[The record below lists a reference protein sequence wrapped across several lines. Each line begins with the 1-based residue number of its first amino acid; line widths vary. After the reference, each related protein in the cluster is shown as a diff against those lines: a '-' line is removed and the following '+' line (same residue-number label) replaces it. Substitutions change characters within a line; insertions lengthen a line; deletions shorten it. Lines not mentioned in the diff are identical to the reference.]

1 LLMDF
6 KLDGKTVV
14 VVGGGLEGYRKTQN
28 FVDSGAQI
36 TVVSGEFSEGIK
48 SLAEQGKIRL
58 HKAVVK
64 DAQAF
69 MDCLNPKPDVFLAVT
84 NNSELNTQLVKAAK
98 TAGCIVYSVDTPA
111 LSDFILPA
119 VAKVGDVRIS
129 VSTGGR
135 SPAMARELRQRI
147 EKLITP
153 EDLLEI
159 ELQEYLRS
167 ALKTSVPDQ
176 HERGK
181 FLNEILNNVDI
192 KQALRD
198 GKLCVAKELAL
209 KHLQG
214 KEALKK

>member
-1 LLMDF
+1 MDF

-14 VVGGGLEGYRKTQN
+14 VVGGGLESYRKTQN
-28 FVDSGAQI
+28 FLDSGAQI
-36 TVVSGEFSEGIK
+36 TVVSDEFSEGIK
-48 SLAEQGKIRL
+48 SLAQEGKIRL
-58 HKAVVK
+58 RKATVK
-64 DAQAF
+64 DAQSF
-69 MDCLNPKPDVFLAVT
+69 IDNLSPKPDVFLAVT
-84 NNSELNTQLVKAAK
+84 NNSELNSQLVKAAK
-98 TAGCIVYSVDTPA
+98 TKGCIVYSVDAPA

-119 VAKVGDVRIS
+119 VAKVGDVKIA

-147 EKLITP
+147 EKFVTP

-159 ELQEYLRS
+159 ELQAYLRGV
-167 ALKTSVPDQ
+167 LKVSVVDQ
-176 HERGK
+176 RERSR

-198 GKLCVAKELAL
+198 GKLCLAKEYAI
-209 KHLQG
+209 KHLQS

>member
-1 LLMDF
+1 MDF
-6 KLDGKTVV
+6 KLEGKTVV

-58 HKAVVK
+58 HKALVK
-64 DAQAF
+64 DAQFF
-69 MDCLNPKPDVFLAVT
+69 MDRLNPKPDVFLAVT
-84 NNSELNTQLVKAAK
+84 NNSELNSQLVKAAK
-98 TAGCIVYSVDTPA
+98 TAGCIVYSVDNPA

-119 VAKVGDVRIS
+119 VAKVGDVRIA

-147 EKLITP
+147 EKLVTP

-159 ELQEYLRS
+159 ELQEYMRGV
-167 ALKTSVPDQ
+167 LKISLPDPR
-176 HERGK
+176 ERAR

-192 KQALRD
+192 KQSLKD
-198 GKLCVAKELAL
+198 GNLCVAKELAAKLL
-209 KHLQG
+209 KN
-214 KEALKK
+214 KEVDV